1 MMKSTPNKDGFY
13 YVCLVVV
20 FLFVMSFLGIFII
33 LFSKSLPTFQRFG
46 LSFIFTRDW
55 NPVTSQFGAMGCIIG
70 TLTSSLLALLIA
82 IPASFGIVVFIKK
95 IAPFKL
101 QKFLR
106 IMIDLLAGI
115 PSIIFGMWGLFA
127 LAPIIG
133 NTIQPWLSEHFSW
146 FSLFDSGS
154 FGIGLFTAGI
164 VLSIMIIPYIASVI
178 YDVFE
183 MVPNILQESAYALGS
198 TTWETIIHIIIPYGR
213 TGIIGG
219 IMLGLGRALGE
230 TMAVSFVIGNAHTL
244 TTTLFSPSNSITSTL
259 ANEFN
264 EAHGDIYT
272 SSLMELGLFLFLITT
287 GVVFLS
293 QLLIRLSFKQRKQRV
308 FKHANSRV

>member
-1 MMKSTPNKDGFY
+1 MKSIKNKDWFY
-13 YVCLVVV
+13 YICLTVV
-20 FLFVMSFLGIFII
+20 FLFSMSFLGIFIT
-33 LFSKSLPTFQRFG
+33 LFFKSLPTIHRFG
-46 LSFIFTRDW
+46 LNFIFTRGW
-55 NPVTSQFGAMGCIIG
+55 NPVTSEFGALGCIIG
-70 TLTSSLLALLIA
+70 TLTSSLLALIIA
-82 IPASFGIVVFIKK
+82 IPTSFGIVVFIKK
-95 IAPFKL
+95 LAPFKL
-101 QKFLR
+101 QKSLR
-106 IMIDLLAGI
+106 MMIDLLAGI

-133 NTIQPWLSEHFSW
+133 NSIQPWLSKHFTW
-146 FSLFDSGS
+146 FPLFDGAP

-198 TTWETIIHIIIPYGR
+198 TTWETLIHIIIPYGR

-272 SSLMELGLFLFLITT
+272 SSLMEIGLFLFLITT

-293 QLLIRLSFKQRKQRV
+293 QLLIRFSFKQRKQRA
-308 FKHANSRV
+308 FKHAYSRV